1 MFGLRHCIEAN
12 CVMNGTNSI
21 PETDGHSVRLCS
33 LCQRK
38 LNSGF
43 KYDNVKRLQE
53 LEKYFKENN
62 LEEGLTLMKKDLE
75 KVKSK

>member
-1 MFGLRHCIEAN
+1 
-12 CVMNGTNSI
+12 MNGTNSI
-21 PETDGHSVRLCS
+21 PETDEHSVRLCS

-75 KVKSK
+75 KVNKWQLVKNL